1 MKPGHFFF
9 RYLVIWYLFIHS
21 IEVRRI
27 NHFLRFRKRRIREN
41 TERKEKEE
49 KVDFKFLGV
58 LPLLD
63 FRRVVL

>member
-1 MKPGHFFF
+1 
-9 RYLVIWYLFIHS
+9 
-21 IEVRRI
+21 VRRI
-27 NHFLRFRKRRIREN
+27 NHFLRVRKRRIREN